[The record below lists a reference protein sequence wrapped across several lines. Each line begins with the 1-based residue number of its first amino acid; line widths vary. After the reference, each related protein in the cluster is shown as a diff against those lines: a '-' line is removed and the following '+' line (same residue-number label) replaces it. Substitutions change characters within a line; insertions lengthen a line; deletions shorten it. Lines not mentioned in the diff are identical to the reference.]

1 MWIKTNKSKSKYATP
16 DEILD
21 YTNIEKRE
29 VNTTRQKITLY
40 LKDKSIVTLKPWKHD
55 YQEWLSM
62 LRYSRLALNPPHECL
77 V

>member
-29 VNTTRQKITLY
+29 VNTARQTITLY
-40 LKDKSIVTLKPWKHD
+40 LKDKSIVILKPWKHD
-55 YQEWLSM
+55 YKEWLSM
-62 LRYSRLALNPPHECL
+62 LRYSRLALNPPQEI
-77 V
+77 

>member
-29 VNTTRQKITLY
+29 VNTARQTITLY
-40 LKDKSIVTLKPWKHD
+40 LKDKCIVILKPWKHD
-55 YQEWLSM
+55 YKEWLSM
-62 LRYSRLALNPPHECL
+62 LRYSRLALNPPQEI
-77 V
+77 

>member
-21 YTNIEKRE
+21 YDNIEKRE
-29 VNTTRQKITLY
+29 VNTARQTITLY
-40 LKDKSIVTLKPWKHD
+40 LKDKSIVILKPWKHD

-62 LRYSRLALNPPHECL
+62 LRYSRLALNPPQEI
-77 V
+77 

>member
-21 YTNIEKRE
+21 YDNIEKRE
-29 VNTTRQKITLY
+29 VNTARQTITLY

-62 LRYSRLALNPPHECL
+62 LRYSRLALNPPQEI
-77 V
+77 